1 MEIDRVQLLILSLL
15 EKNHA
20 TTPGAGMTLREI
32 YNVLNEQG
40 NLGCAQ
46 ITINR
51 KVWKLRDLGYVT
63 SKMKSN
69 KADMFYITEKGKE
82 MRRVLFNE
90 E

>member
-1 MEIDRVQLLILSLL
+1 MEIDRVQLVILSLL
-15 EKNHA
+15 EKKHA
-20 TTPGAGMTLREI
+20 TTPGSGMTLREI

-40 NLGCAQ
+40 NFDCAQ
-46 ITINR
+46 ITLSR
-51 KVWKLRDLGYVT
+51 KVWKLRDMEYVT

>member
-1 MEIDRVQLLILSLL
+1 MEIDRVQLVILSLL
-15 EKNHA
+15 EKKHA
-20 TTPGAGMTLREI
+20 TTPGSGMTLREI

-40 NLGCAQ
+40 NFGCAQ
-46 ITINR
+46 ITLSR

-69 KADMFYITEKGKE
+69 KADMFYITEKGKK

>member
-1 MEIDRVQLLILSLL
+1 MEIDRVQLVILSLL
-15 EKNHA
+15 EKKHA

-40 NLGCAQ
+40 NFGCAQ
-46 ITINR
+46 ITLSR

-69 KADMFYITEKGKE
+69 KADMFYITEKGKK

>member
-1 MEIDRVQLLILSLL
+1 MEIDRVQLVILSLL
-15 EKNHA
+15 EKKHA
-20 TTPGAGMTLREI
+20 TTPGSGMTLREI

-40 NLGCAQ
+40 NFGCAQ
-46 ITINR
+46 ITLSR
-51 KVWKLRDLGYVT
+51 KVWKLRDMEYVT

>member
-1 MEIDRVQLLILSLL
+1 LEIDRVQLVILSLL
-15 EKNHA
+15 EKKHA
-20 TTPGAGMTLREI
+20 TTPGSGMTLREI

-40 NLGCAQ
+40 NFGCAQ
-46 ITINR
+46 ITLSR

-82 MRRVLFNE
+82 IRRVLFNE